1 MRILSSVFLIKIFDL
16 RLKELKYEKELL
28 LNRCRKKICTNF
40 FQVAGHAWVELK
52 QSHKP
57 LTQGM
62 FRSLILVHKA
72 EERKI
77 AGRINSY
84 KLTETNS

>member
-1 MRILSSVFLIKIFDL
+1 MICDFFRQRAEIRERIAFESLQ
-16 RLKELKYEKELL
+16 
-28 LNRCRKKICTNF
+28 KICTNF